1 MGFSIEY
8 NWYLVVSE
16 ENEISRYENSSFKYI
31 IKSGNRMYPLNMPIP
46 LIVKDCG
53 CIAMV
58 KITAVTNTAGGTIV
72 IFDDQISLSISEDIK
87 EHYYSIYKKIKHK
100 D

>member
-16 ENEISRYENSSFKYI
+16 EDEISIYENSSFKFI

-46 LIVKDCG
+46 LIIKDYG

-58 KITAVTNTAGGTIV
+58 EITAVTNTASGTIV

-87 EHYYSIYKKIKHK
+87 EHYYSIYKKIKYK
-100 D
+100 Y

>member
-16 ENEISRYENSSFKYI
+16 EDEISRYENSSFKFI

-46 LIVKDCG
+46 LIIKDYG

-58 KITAVTNTAGGTIV
+58 EITAVTNTASGTIV

-87 EHYYSIYKKIKHK
+87 EHYYSIYKKIKYK
-100 D
+100 Y

>member
-46 LIVKDCG
+46 LIVKDYG
-53 CIAMV
+53 CIACLLY
-58 KITAVTNTAGGTIV
+58 T
-72 IFDDQISLSISEDIK
+72 SLQNV
-87 EHYYSIYKKIKHK
+87 
-100 D
+100 